1 MKTKLSCGN
10 KDEKVINWNGNLKKI
25 ETMKYTLFI
34 LVIAMLSGCAKET
47 RYSKMKRE
55 DFQTTV
61 DGKKTDLYIL
71 KNKNGVEISVTNF
84 GARVVEIWVPDRDGN
99 FEDIVLGHDHVDKYI
114 HFKGERFLG
123 ATIGR
128 YGNRI
133 DKGRFELDSVS
144 YQLPINDEPNS
155 LHGGTKGFDMV
166 VWDAEPEGAQKLNL
180 SYLSKDGVEG
190 YPGNLSVK
198 MTYELTDNDEF
209 IITHSAVTDKK
220 TVLNLTHHSF
230 FNLHGAG
237 NGSINDHKLMI
248 NADKFTPINEVLIP
262 TGEQLAD
269 SGTPMDFQEPTLIGE
284 RVNSDD
290 EQLKFGHGY
299 DHNWVLKRKTANE
312 LGLAATVYE
321 SHSGRLLE
329 VWTTEPGLQ
338 FYGGN
343 FFDGSMIGK
352 GGKSYDFRASLALET
367 QHFPDSPNHSDFP
380 STVLMPDEIYNHVCV
395 YKFATR

>member
-144 YQLPINDEPNS
+144 YQLPVNDEPNS

-180 SYLSKDGVEG
+180 SYLSKDGEEG

-262 TGEQLAD
+262 TGEQLAV

-312 LGLAATVYE
+312 LELAATVYE

>member
-144 YQLPINDEPNS
+144 YQLPVNDEPNS

-180 SYLSKDGVEG
+180 SYLSKDGEEG

-262 TGEQLAD
+262 TGEQLAV

-312 LGLAATVYE
+312 LELAATVYE

-329 VWTTEPGLQ
+329 VWTTEPGIQ

-380 STVLMPDEIYNHVCV
+380 STVLIPDEIYNHVCV

>member
-1 MKTKLSCGN
+1 
-10 KDEKVINWNGNLKKI
+10 
-25 ETMKYTLFI
+25 MKYTLFI

-180 SYLSKDGVEG
+180 SYLSKDGEEG

-262 TGEQLAD
+262 TGEQLAV

-312 LGLAATVYE
+312 LELAATVYE